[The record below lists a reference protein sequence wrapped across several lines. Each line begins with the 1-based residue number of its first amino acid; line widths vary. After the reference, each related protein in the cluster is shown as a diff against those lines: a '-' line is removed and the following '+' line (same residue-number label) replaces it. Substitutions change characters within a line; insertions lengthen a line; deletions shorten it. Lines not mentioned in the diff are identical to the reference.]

1 MGNPCPV
8 LVGMGIGIMD
18 AFPVLGTGT
27 VLVPWAVIE
36 IAMGSWK
43 TALILT
49 GLYLICTF
57 MRQFLEVHLMSGQM
71 GLSPFGDTGGS
82 VCGTE
87 TVWDSRAVSG
97 TAGIVA
103 DRGYDRIIDHAAYE
117 Q

>member
-71 GLSPFGDTGGS
+71 GFRLLRHWGQ
-82 VCGTE
+82 CM
-87 TVWDSRAVSG
+87 WD
-97 TAGIVA
+97 
-103 DRGYDRIIDHAAYE
+103 
-117 Q
+117 